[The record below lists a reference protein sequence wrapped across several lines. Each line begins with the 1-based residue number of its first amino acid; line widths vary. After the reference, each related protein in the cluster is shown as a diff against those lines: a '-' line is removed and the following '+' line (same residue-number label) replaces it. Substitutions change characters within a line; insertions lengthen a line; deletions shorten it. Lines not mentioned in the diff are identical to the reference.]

1 MTRRHRVLIG
11 VLMAMLILTALW
23 SYQYM
28 LTRRDAALAAAEDL
42 REGLS
47 MMRQIE
53 QMSRRPALAS
63 DHERLLT
70 ETTGLITTAATAAGI
85 APDSLVRFTPEAPR
99 RIGESVYKEKPT
111 QVWLQAVTLRQ
122 LVDLAS
128 AEALREAGLNVESI
142 RVTAPPDGREGD
154 QWNVDLVLSYL
165 VYDPPKAGK

>member
-1 MTRRHRVLIG
+1 M
-11 VLMAMLILTALW
+11 
-23 SYQYM
+23 
-28 LTRRDAALAAAEDL
+28 
-42 REGLS
+42 
-47 MMRQIE
+47 IE
-53 QMSRRPALAS
+53 QAARGAS
-63 DHERLLT
+63 
-70 ETTGLITTAATAAGI
+70 IAAK
-85 APDSLVRFTPEAPR
+85 SLVRITPTAAQ